1 MLSSVGQNVAIMIAD
16 QDSLQCRTLGTLKG
30 EDWMDARMEL
40 EVQHAAYCAGMYK
53 NVEDI

>member
-40 EVQHAAYCAGMYK
+40 EGQFAAYCAGMYK